1 MTLPSRPAEQSLAV
15 SAADPRAGIL
25 WMLLTVALFV
35 SLDALAKYLTQ
46 YYPTLQVTW
55 ARFFFHAM
63 WLIPVLRWRFFSI
76 MRTRHITLQ
85 LSRGFLMFI
94 ANALFFAGVSL
105 MPLVSAST
113 IVMLSPLIVTAL
125 SVPLLGEQ
133 VGPRRWACV
142 IAACIGALIVIRPG
156 AGVLH
161 WAALLPLGS
170 ALSYGL
176 YQIATRHVGQVD
188 PPMTTLFYSVSV
200 GVPLTTLIMPFI
212 WVAPDLKAWL
222 LMAGLGLIGGVSH
235 FTLIKA
241 FAAAPVAVVAPFN
254 YTNLIWAT
262 LFGFLLFQELPDRW
276 TILGALII
284 ATSGLYAFLREQK
297 RRAEDT

>member
-1 MTLPSRPAEQSLAV
+1 MTARPVQNLA
-15 SAADPRAGIL
+15 APAGNPRTGIL

-46 YYPTLQVTW
+46 YYPPLQVTW
-55 ARFFFHAM
+55 ARFFFHAF
-63 WLIPVLRWRFFSI
+63 WLIPILRWRFFSI

-85 LSRGFLMFI
+85 LSRGLCMFV

-105 MPLVSAST
+105 MPLVSASS
-113 IVMLSPLIVTAL
+113 ILMLSPLIVTAL
-125 SVPLLGEQ
+125 SVPLLGEY
-133 VGPRRWACV
+133 VGPRRWAC
-142 IAACIGALIVIRPG
+142 IGAACIGAVIVIRPG
-156 AGVLH
+156 SGVLQ

-170 ALSYGL
+170 ALSYGF
-176 YQIATRHVGQVD
+176 YQIATRRVSQLD

-212 WVAPDLKAWL
+212 WVAPDLQGWL

-241 FAAAPVAVVAPFN
+241 FAAAPIAVVAPFN

-262 LFGFLLFQELPDRW
+262 LFGFLLFSELPDRW
-276 TILGALII
+276 TVLGALII
-284 ATSGLYAFLREQK
+284 AASGLYAFFREQK
-297 RRAEDT
+297 RRTESG